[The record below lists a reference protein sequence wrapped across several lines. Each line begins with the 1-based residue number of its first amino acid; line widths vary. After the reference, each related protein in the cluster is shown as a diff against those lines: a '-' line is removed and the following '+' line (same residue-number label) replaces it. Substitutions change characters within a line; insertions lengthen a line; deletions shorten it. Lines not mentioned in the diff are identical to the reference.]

1 METKRK
7 RTKEAEAKHDCCRA
21 ILKHKICRGLT
32 GIMLGVAFVPCVGV
46 FTLATSSDSYSG
58 GNVNPDRAV
67 AAAPLATEVPVT
79 TTATRTVTTTSS
91 TTITTS
97 VTTSSATTSATTTT
111 TSAVETTTTTE
122 VAVAETEAS
131 EEERWKI
138 TRVSDEELVM
148 LAKTLAQEGGCCSY
162 TQQCCVIWT
171 VLNRVDSCEWP
182 NTVYENLVKP
192 DQFAYKPSKEYTE
205 AHYQVVLDVVSAWEN
220 GGDRLLGPDYQ
231 YFRGDGWQNHFYGKN
246 SPEIVPD

>member
-7 RTKEAEAKHDCCRA
+7 RTKEAEAKRDCRRA
-21 ILKHKICRGLT
+21 MLKHKICRGLT
-32 GIMLGVAFVPCVGV
+32 GIMLGIAFVPCVGV

-58 GNVNPDRAV
+58 DNVNLDRTAV
-67 AAAPLATEVPVT
+67 AAPLVTEVPVT
-79 TTATRTVTTTSS
+79 TTVASITTTTSS
-91 TTITTS
+91 TT
-97 VTTSSATTSATTTT
+97 TTTT
-111 TSAVETTTTTE
+111 TSEVETMTTTE

-131 EEERWKI
+131 EEECRKI

-148 LAKTLAQEGGCCSY
+148 LAKTLSQEGGCCSY

-192 DQFAYKPSKEYTE
+192 DQFAYKPSKDYTE

-231 YFRGDGWQNHFYGKN
+231 YFYGDDWRNHFYGKN